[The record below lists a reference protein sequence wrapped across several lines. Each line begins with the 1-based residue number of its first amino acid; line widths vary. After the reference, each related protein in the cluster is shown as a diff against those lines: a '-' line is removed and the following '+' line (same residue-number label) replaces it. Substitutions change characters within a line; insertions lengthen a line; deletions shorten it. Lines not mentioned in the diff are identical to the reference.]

1 MILYGQQH
9 CLLAIFYRKN
19 DEERVDRYRKRLLVE
34 GSADVFLLSWPSQY
48 VIPKLCLY

>member
-34 GSADVFLLSWPSQY
+34 GSADVFFAFVAFSVCNP
-48 VIPKLCLY
+48 